1 MLAAYSPACCFIL
14 APFALF
20 IAHES
25 FLVQFLH
32 PCKTILGKGKKL
44 VPHIPAFLSIKRNR
58 RAWIKVNR
66 LFRSFGYVLAFA
78 ISRFLSLILAI
89 ACLLRS
95 LSLSV
100 IVFLRPFANF
110 PNSDAIFDV
119 VDC

>member
-1 MLAAYSPACCFIL
+1 MKRDLHSSLLRFPRKSATLIFTLPL
-14 APFALF
+14 
-20 IAHES
+20 ES
-25 FLVQFLH
+25 FASQGLRGEIFSGVDGNLS
-32 PCKTILGKGKKL
+32 GKA
-44 VPHIPAFLSIKRNR
+44 VIPAFRP
-58 RAWIKVNR
+58 AG
-66 LFRSFGYVLAFA
+66 SFGYVLAFA